1 MMQNDTGLIPLGYY
15 IVRNSGMVSK
25 PSWASSGYVTV
36 AGCLCEGVIPGIE
49 SVPLEGERLE
59 KIQQEWNLPSSE
71 ARRLYDAVRNS
82 CMQINYEQFH
92 NFLDYDTP
100 ARICREFFA
109 GREDVLING
118 LCSDDKHFLEEPAI
132 KKVAPLPGN
141 TELMGWDLYEFG
153 DYGKE
158 EEPLPPLVYHF
169 TGMTLGLGCSFYCC
183 DMDGALI
190 KRMGIRLNS
199 YGLYPDAKSA
209 KQAAEI
215 VNSERLGEP
224 CHYLPFA
231 LFRCFEKNKG

>member
-1 MMQNDTGLIPLGYY
+1 MMQNDTDLIPLGYY
-15 IVRNSGMVSK
+15 IVRNSGMASK
-25 PSWASSGYVTV
+25 PSWAPSGYVTV

-49 SVPLEGERLE
+49 CEEIE
-59 KIQQEWNLPSSE
+59 KIQQEWNLSSSE
-71 ARRLYDAVRNS
+71 AKRLYDALQNG
-82 CMQINYEQFH
+82 CMQINYEQFQ

-109 GREDVLING
+109 MREDVLIIV
-118 LCSDDKHFLEEPAI
+118 LCSDDKHFLEESAI
-132 KKVAPLPGN
+132 KKVAPLPKN

-158 EEPLPPLVYHF
+158 EEPLPPMVYHF
-169 TGMTLGLGCSFYCC
+169 TGMTLGLGCSFCC
-183 DMDGALI
+183 SDIDGALV
-190 KRMGIRLNS
+190 KRMGIQLNS
-199 YGLYPDAKSA
+199 YGMYPNANSA
-209 KQAAEI
+209 KQVAEI